1 MVWGSKTNP
10 NVPVRIFGGDGEG
23 RQPLRSPVE
32 ADLIQA
38 LLAGLVDGVEPG
50 AGVLLLP
57 AVCNESQSWLR
68 VVLLQKCKQVWIGE
82 KNP

>member
-1 MVWGSKTNP
+1 MGFKNKPKYASEDFWG
-10 NVPVRIFGGDGEG
+10 GWGE

-32 ADLIQA
+32 ADLVQA

-57 AVCNESQSWLR
+57 AVCNESQSCLR